1 MSGEPRRTLDL
12 RPGELAPFV
21 LSFVAFTA
29 LLSASYVL
37 RPIRDALGI
46 QGGVHTYPWL
56 FTGTFVATLALYPL
70 LGAIAS
76 RTTRTLFAVI
86 VYALVM
92 VGLLVF
98 RVLIERDPHGQVLAR
113 AFFIWVSV
121 FNVLLVS
128 VFWSVVTDAFS
139 NQQGRRL
146 FGPIAAGGTAGALLG
161 PLLARSL
168 VSGIGV
174 PGLLLVAAALVAI
187 TIACVIALNRAA
199 QHLAASSDDGETA
212 GLARDLKIGGTTL
225 DGLKRVVRS
234 RYLSGIAVY
243 IVLLTATATV
253 AYFQQGWIVQHLI
266 PDTESRTE
274 LFATLDLCTNG
285 ITLLI
290 QILLTRALLRRVGLG
305 QVLAIL
311 PLVTAIGFAG
321 LAAAPVLVVFAV
333 FQVVRRAGDYGLA
346 RPAREILFTVV
357 PREDKFKA
365 KNVIDVV
372 VYRASDAAFAWATL
386 LLSLAGLGV
395 VATSL
400 VALPLCAVW
409 IACAISLGR
418 QERRIAQEKESPA

>member
-174 PGLLLVAAALVAI
+174 P
-187 TIACVIALNRAA
+187 
-199 QHLAASSDDGETA
+199 
-212 GLARDLKIGGTTL
+212 
-225 DGLKRVVRS
+225 
-234 RYLSGIAVY
+234 
-243 IVLLTATATV
+243 
-253 AYFQQGWIVQHLI
+253 
-266 PDTESRTE
+266 
-274 LFATLDLCTNG
+274 
-285 ITLLI
+285 
-290 QILLTRALLRRVGLG
+290 
-305 QVLAIL
+305 
-311 PLVTAIGFAG
+311 
-321 LAAAPVLVVFAV
+321 
-333 FQVVRRAGDYGLA
+333 
-346 RPAREILFTVV
+346 
-357 PREDKFKA
+357 
-365 KNVIDVV
+365 
-372 VYRASDAAFAWATL
+372 
-386 LLSLAGLGV
+386 
-395 VATSL
+395 
-400 VALPLCAVW
+400 
-409 IACAISLGR
+409 
-418 QERRIAQEKESPA
+418 

>member
-1 MSGEPRRTLDL
+1 MSAEPRRTLDF
-12 RPGELAPFV
+12 RPGELAPFA
-21 LSFVAFTA
+21 LSFLAFTA

-37 RPIRDALGI
+37 RPLRDALGI
-46 QGGVHTYPWL
+46 QGGVNTYPWL
-56 FTGTFVATLALYPL
+56 FTGTFVATLVLYPIL
-70 LGAIAS
+70 AAIAT

-86 VYALVM
+86 TYALVM
-92 VGLLVF
+92 VSLLVF

-128 VFWSVVTDAFS
+128 TFWSVMADVFS
-139 NQQGRRL
+139 NEQGRRL

-187 TIACVIALNRAA
+187 TIACVVALSRA
-199 QHLAASSDDGETA
+199 GFTA
-212 GLARDLKIGGTTL
+212 GANSDRPARDLPIGGTTL
-225 DGLKRVVRS
+225 DGIKSVARS
-234 RYLSGIAVY
+234 RYLRGIAGY
-243 IVLLTATATV
+243 IVLLTATATI

-274 LFATLDLCTNG
+274 LFATLDLVTNG
-285 ITLLI
+285 VTLLI
-290 QILLTRALLRRVGLG
+290 QVILTRWLLARVGLST
-305 QVLAIL
+305 VLAIL
-311 PLVTAIGFAG
+311 PLVTAIGFLG
-321 LAAAPVLVVFAV
+321 LAAAPVLAVFAV
-333 FQVVRRAGDYGLA
+333 FQVFRRASDYGVA
-346 RPAREILFTVV
+346 RPAREILFTVI

-372 VYRASDAAFAWATL
+372 VYRASDAGFAWLTL
-386 LLSLAGLGV
+386 LMSAGGLGV

-409 IACAISLGR
+409 AAGAVALGR
-418 QERRIAQEKESPA
+418 QERRIAQQKESSA